1 MRVVPV
7 SLPDGRSYDVHVGPG
22 VRSELAVI
30 LAAVAPKAKRAAIVS
45 QHAIADTWGS
55 VEPGVESRHFS
66 IGNGETFKTLSTVEE
81 LCREWSLWG
90 MTRND
95 VVVAVGGGMVT
106 DVGGFAASIY
116 LRGIQV
122 IYVSTSLLGMIDA
135 AIGGKTGVNLP
146 EGKNL
151 VGTFCQPAAVL
162 CDTVALATMP
172 PRELRSGLGEMAKY
186 HFLEGTP
193 PLTKTP
199 GGLESLDLE
208 DRIARCIEIKAQVV
222 AVDEKEGGLRA
233 ILNYGHTLAHAL
245 EIADNFEILHGEA
258 VALGLGY
265 AAEVAFRLGRIDR
278 ARVDE
283 HYRIVSSHELNTKL
297 TKLYKPE
304 QLLALMGRDKKALN
318 GITFVLDGP
327 NGLESVAGID
337 PTVLI
342 DALAAVTDDA
352 AGAVEG

>member
-1 MRVVPV
+1 MRVVNV
-7 SLPDGRSYDVHVGPG
+7 ALPDGRSYDVHVGSG
-22 VRSELAVI
+22 ARSELAAV

-45 QHAIADTWGS
+45 QHSIAERFGTVDAGISSRVFTIGS
-55 VEPGVESRHFS
+55 
-66 IGNGETFKTLSTVEE
+66 GEAFKTLSTVEE

-95 VVVAVGGGMVT
+95 VVVAVGGGLVT

-116 LRGIQV
+116 LRGVQV
-122 IYVSTSLLGMIDA
+122 VYVSTTLLGMIDA

-151 VGTFCQPAAVL
+151 VGTFWQPSAVL
-162 CDTVALATMP
+162 CDTDALATMP

-193 PLTKTP
+193 PLTRTP
-199 GGLESLDLE
+199 GGLESLPLE
-208 DRIARCIEIKAQVV
+208 DRIARCVEIKAQVV
-222 AVDEKEGGLRA
+222 AADEREGGLRA

-245 EIADNFEILHGEA
+245 EIADDFEIMHGEA
-258 VALGLGY
+258 VAVGLGY
-265 AAEVAFRLGRIDR
+265 AAEVALRLGRIDR

-283 HYRIVSSHELNTKL
+283 HYRIVASHDLATKV
-297 TKLYKPE
+297 TRPHSNDT
-304 QLLALMGRDKKALN
+304 LLALMGRDKKALD

-327 NGLESVAGID
+327 KGVESVTGID
-337 PTVLI
+337 PAILT
-342 DALAAVTDDA
+342 DALEVVR
-352 AGAVEG
+352 G